1 MKKILKLTVAILV
14 IAAVLF
20 AAGCGEKV
28 EAPEDEEQENADMA
42 GKTPS
47 ESAMTENNATEN
59 NEIAQTGKVVT
70 EEDSDTTINLKK
82 GENFTLNLTENPSTG
97 YAWQVN
103 VTDGLKVLNDTYIED
118 PNPEKVV
125 GIAGTHTWIIEAIT
139 PGTQQVNG
147 IYKRAWENITGTEET
162 FNLTVDVV

>member
-1 MKKILKLTVAILV
+1 MKKILKLTALFLV

-20 AAGCGEKV
+20 AAGCGEKSGTPAN
-28 EAPEDEEQENADMA
+28 ESQGNSSMA
-42 GKTPS
+42 GETPD
-47 ESAMTENNATEN
+47 ENAMTENNASEN
-59 NEIAQTGKVVT
+59 NGQTSKVVT
-70 EEDSDTTINLKK
+70 EEESDTTISLKT

-103 VTDGLKVLNDTYIED
+103 VTDGLKVVNDTYIED

-125 GIAGTHTWIIEAIT
+125 GISGTHSWIIEAIT
-139 PGTQQVNG
+139 PGTQQING
-147 IYKRAWENITGTEET
+147 IYKRTWENTTGTEDT